1 MAYGDSNYPSGTG
14 HQWAVRLA
22 PLVLGLIA
30 AAFVGIRGC
39 QHGPGG
45 RLQTVALNV
54 EQEKELG
61 AQAYQEVLSK
71 SRVIRS
77 GPVVDAVQGVTKR
90 LIAAT
95 ANKEYLRLLKLEQ
108 PQFDWDV
115 RVVES
120 REVNAFCL
128 PGGKI
133 VVYTGI
139 LPVAETEAG
148 LATVLGHEI
157 THAIAHH
164 GAERMAQQQIAKIAV
179 GAAGATLGDLD
190 PAQQQAIMQAI
201 NAGAQFGILKYSRKH
216 ESEADK
222 YGLFLMA
229 AAGYDP
235 HETVRFWERMQKM
248 SKGGSTPEFMSTHP
262 SHETRIRDL
271 HALMPIAE
279 RLFDEIQPKAPNRPL
294 PRLDR

>member
-222 YGLFLMA
+222 LGLYMMA
-229 AAGYDP
+229 VAGYDP
-235 HETVRFWERMQKM
+235 REAPRFWKRMT
-248 SKGGSTPEFMSTHP
+248 SSAGGKAPPEFASTHP
-262 SHETRIRDL
+262 SHGRRIADL
-271 HALMPIAE
+271 EHWLPEVMPLYEAA
-279 RLFDEIQPKAPNRPL
+279 QPAPDADRPL
-294 PRLDR
+294 PRP